1 MFKTAKKRLGSFQS
15 PLKEMQKPL
24 YYRRENAVLSPR
36 RIPSAA
42 ADGGSSIFSFI
53 SGEKIAPGKKS
64 DIRTLWMRYTP
75 QTALAHPSIKDYARF
90 PRFSRFFSDGGGVN
104 CLNEREY
111 EGQG

>member
-53 SGEKIAPGKKS
+53 SGEKIAPGKKVIYVHCGCGTRPKRLLRIHQS
-64 DIRTLWMRYTP
+64 RIMHGFHVFRASFRTE
-75 QTALAHPSIKDYARF
+75 
-90 PRFSRFFSDGGGVN
+90 V
-104 CLNEREY
+104 E
-111 EGQG
+111 